1 MRNAKNFMGRT
12 VLVCGVALTLTAIPV
27 RAWPHLN
34 QGTQY
39 QSQSQNDQNRNDN
52 YQDRNDND
60 GARQDVANFDRFLD
74 THPAIEQDLESN
86 PSLVNDANY
95 LEARPELQAYLN
107 AHVQIR
113 AQLQENPNRVIRQES
128 RFEGRQADRDEA
140 RGQRPNPD
148 LNQREVGRMDQFFDD
163 HPGVEQQLQQNPS
176 LINDAN
182 FLAQHPDL
190 QTFVNAHP
198 RVRAE
203 FAENPSYF
211 MQRENRYEGSE
222 ADRDR
227 TNGGAAASGSVRTNG
242 QANGQMNGQQSANAQ
257 ANAGARAQEDAR
269 ADANGNADLNEREVG
284 RMDQF
289 FDDHPKI
296 ESDLTK
302 NPSLINDNKFLDRNR
317 DLRAFLSEHP
327 QIRAE
332 FAENPNYFMHRED
345 RFEGSAADR
354 DRMSGSARANG
365 QVNGQANGQ
374 MNGQGSATA
383 QENARGAN
391 PNPDLNQQQV
401 GLTDQF
407 FDDHPKIEKQ
417 LEKNPSLINNDKFV
431 NHNRDLSRFLNEHP
445 EVREEFAG
453 NPNYFM
459 HRENRFEGTA
469 RDRNADRD
477 RMNGS
482 ARANGQANGQ
492 VNGQGSATAQEN
504 ADQANPNPDLNR
516 QQVGLMDQFLDDHA
530 GIEKQLEKNPSLIN
544 NDKYVDNHKD
554 LDRFLSQHPEVREE
568 FAENPNYFMHRE
580 NRFEGTARD
589 RNADRDADRGTYPD
603 RDNDRDAADMHKFLE
618 KHKDVAK
625 DLDRDPGRAS
635 DERYLSHHKDLRRF
649 FDQHEHAR
657 AEFARNPHNFM
668 NREHRFDRD
677 NDHRLE
683 NRQMDKNR
691 NKNLKNRE
699 NLDRRNQ

>member
-1 MRNAKNFMGRT
+1 MQNAKKFTGRT
-12 VLVCGVALTLTAIPV
+12 ILLCGVALTLTAIPV

-34 QGTQY
+34 QAPQY
-39 QSQSQNDQNRNDN
+39 QNQNDNDQNRADN

-60 GARQDVANFDRFLD
+60 GARQEVANFDRFLD
-74 THPAIEQDLESN
+74 AHPAIEQDLESN

-113 AQLQENPNRVIRQES
+113 AQLQENPNRVIRDES

-140 RGQRPNPD
+140 RGQNPNPD

-163 HPGVEQQLQQNPS
+163 HPGVEQELQQNPS
-176 LINDAN
+176 LINDSA

-198 RVRAE
+198 QVRQE

-222 ADRDR
+222 ADRDQM
-227 TNGGAAASGSVRTNG
+227 NGGAGATGSVRTSG
-242 QANGQMNGQQSANAQ
+242 QANANAQ
-257 ANAGARAQEDAR
+257 GNPGVRAQENAGAE
-269 ADANGNADLNEREVG
+269 ANGNADLNEREVG

-302 NPSLINDNKFLDRNR
+302 NPSLINDNKFLDHNR
-317 DLRAFLSEHP
+317 DLRAFLTEHP

-332 FAENPNYFMHRED
+332 FAENPNYLMHRED
-345 RFEGSAADR
+345 RFEGSSADR
-354 DRMSGSARANG
+354 DRMNGGAGASGSVRTN
-365 QVNGQANGQ
+365 VQANGQ

-383 QENARGAN
+383 QENANREN
-391 PNPDLNQQQV
+391 PNPDLNQHQV
-401 GLTDQF
+401 TLMDQF

-417 LEKNPSLINNDKFV
+417 LEKNPSLINNDRFV
-431 NHNRDLSRFLNEHP
+431 DHNRDLSRFLNEHP
-445 EVREEFAG
+445 EVRAEFAE
-453 NPNYFM
+453 NPDYFM
-459 HRENRFEGTA
+459 HRENRFEGSA
-469 RDRNADRD
+469 ADRD
-477 RMNGS
+477 RMNGAATGS
-482 ARANGQANGQ
+482 VRANA
-492 VNGQGSATAQEN
+492 QGSATAQEN
-504 ADQANPNPDLNR
+504 AGQANPNPDLN
-516 QQVGLMDQFLDDHA
+516 QHQVGLMDQFLDDHA

-554 LDRFLSQHPEVREE
+554 LNRFLNQHPEVREE

-580 NRFEGTARD
+580 NAFEGTARD
-589 RNADRDADRGTYPD
+589 RNADRDADRGTY
-603 RDNDRDAADMHKFLE
+603 RDNDRDAAEMHKFLE
-618 KHKDVAK
+618 KHKDIAK

-635 DERYLSHHKDLRRF
+635 DKRYLSHHKDLRRF

-657 AEFARNPHNFM
+657 AEFAQNPHDFM

-677 NDHRLE
+677 NNHRLE
-683 NRQMDKNR
+683 NRQMDKDR
-691 NKNLKNRE
+691 NKNLKNHE
-699 NLDRRNQ
+699 NLDRRN